1 MGQLILTDVK
11 KTINRRVILNNIS
24 LTLDSGGVYG
34 FQGANGSGKTMLFR
48 AIAGLVHIDSGAID
62 VFGKRIGR
70 DVSFPESLGLT
81 IENVGFRPHLTG
93 PECLETLRRIKNTA
107 PKSSVRDALTRV
119 GLNPYD
125 PRRYA
130 EYSLGMKQKLAV
142 AQAIM
147 EKPSLLILDEPGN
160 GLDADA
166 AERLR
171 TVLRE
176 EKTRGALVVVSS
188 HEGEFLREVCDSVI
202 HISNGAV
209 A

>member
-1 MGQLILTDVK
+1 LVLTEVR
-11 KTINRRVILNNIS
+11 KTIKGRVILDGIS

-70 DVSFPESLGLT
+70 DLSFPESLGLT
-81 IENVGFRPHLTG
+81 VENVGFWPHLTG
-93 PECLETLRRIKNTA
+93 SECLEALRRIKNTA
-107 PKSSVRDALTRV
+107 PKSSVRDALLRV

-125 PRRYA
+125 PRKYA
-130 EYSLGMKQKLAV
+130 AYSLGMKQKLAL
-142 AQAIM
+142 AQAVM
-147 EKPSLLILDEPGN
+147 EAPSLLVLDEPGN

-171 TVLRE
+171 TIVRE
-176 EKTRGALVVVSS
+176 EKERGALVLLSS
-188 HEGEFLREVCDSVI
+188 HEEAFLSDVCDSVV
-202 HISNGAV
+202 HISKGSV
-209 A
+209 VI